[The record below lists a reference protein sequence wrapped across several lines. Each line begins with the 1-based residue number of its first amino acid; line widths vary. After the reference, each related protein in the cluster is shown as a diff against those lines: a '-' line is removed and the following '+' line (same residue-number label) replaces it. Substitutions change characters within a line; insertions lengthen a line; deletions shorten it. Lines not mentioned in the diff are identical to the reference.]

1 VHCIKS
7 PAEPNLH
14 NGAVNTSCTEA
25 VKDNAGKEFELSDG
39 ANTGLNPIGGIEC
52 PLHRH
57 GEWERGERAAINTDP
72 LAV

>member
-1 VHCIKS
+1 M
-7 PAEPNLH
+7 
-14 NGAVNTSCTEA
+14 EA

-57 GEWERGERAAINTDP
+57 GEWERGERAAINTNS
-72 LAV
+72 LTV